1 MTQIDYR
8 KMGPLTE
15 SLGRSWW
22 LGDAANLLAEGLV
35 TFLGANVLEA
45 PPEHLIAWEAETSHA
60 LALVDSH
67 LTHVWTVGDTWT
79 GRVLSVSDVRGIE
92 VAEVKRNQQF
102 DRAEWFVEMWRILF
116 AGGESIP
123 IHVRHDCDNPTT
135 ALLNEL
141 RARLS

>member
-35 TFLGANVLEA
+35 TLLGAHVLEA

-60 LALVDSH
+60 LALVDSQ
-67 LTHVWTVGDTWT
+67 LIHVWAVDDTWT
-79 GRVLSVSDVRGIE
+79 ARVLGASDVRGIE
-92 VAEVKRNQQF
+92 VGEVKRNQQF
-102 DRAEWFVEMWRILF
+102 DRAEWFVERWRILF
-116 AGGESIP
+116 ARGESIQ
-123 IHVRHDCDNPTT
+123 IHVRHDRDNPTM
-135 ALLNEL
+135 ALLNAL
-141 RARLS
+141 RAGLS